1 MKYTKEYWEWNNSMT
16 EQYTILRRMQEDGY
30 NVVTCGNCGDVV
42 LLEMNVAQ
50 HDEDVQ
56 CPHCK
61 ETMDYCDMPDLYHQI
76 N

>member
-1 MKYTKEYWEWNNSMT
+1 MT

-42 LLEMNVAQ
+42 LLDLNVAQ
-50 HDEDVQ
+50 HYEDVQ

-61 ETMDYCDMPDLYHQI
+61 ETMDYSDMPDLYHQI

>member
-1 MKYTKEYWEWNNSMT
+1 MK
-16 EQYTILRRMQEDGY
+16 QDGY

-42 LLEMNVAQ
+42 LLELNVVQ
-50 HDEDVQ
+50 HDEFDVQ

-76 N
+76 NR

>member
-1 MKYTKEYWEWNNSMT
+1 
-16 EQYTILRRMQEDGY
+16 MQEDGY

-42 LLEMNVAQ
+42 LLEVY
-50 HDEDVQ
+50 DTIEDVQ

-61 ETMDYCDMPDLYHQI
+61 ETMDYSDMPDLYHQI